1 MLHDVGKIAV
11 PDHILRKPGPLE
23 RAEFEA
29 IMQHSHTGAELVS
42 RIEGLDRIVPWI
54 RHAHESLDGSGYPD
68 GLSGEAIPLASRIL
82 LVADAFDA
90 ITSTRPYRQA
100 RSVADAREELMRHA
114 GRQFDPACVRA
125 LLDHLD
131 GLEHG
136 QGSGA
141 GTGADLRTADA
152 AMAPPGSRPSPA

>member
-11 PDHILRKPGPLE
+11 PDHVVRKPGPLGRIE
-23 RAEFEA
+23 LEA
-29 IMQHSHTGAELVS
+29 MMRHSHTGAELVS

-54 RHAHESLDGSGYPD
+54 RHAHESFDGSGYPD

-90 ITSTRPYRQA
+90 ISSTRPYRQA
-100 RSVADAREELMRHA
+100 RSVADAREELIRHA

-125 LLDHLD
+125 LLEHLD
-131 GLEHG
+131 GRERG
-136 QGSGA
+136 EGGGA
-141 GTGADLRTADA
+141 GTGAELRTADA
-152 AMAPPGSRPSPA
+152 ATARPRLAP

>member
-1 MLHDVGKIAV
+1 LAHRGARPYRALDS
-11 PDHILRKPGPLE
+11 PRTRELRRFRL
-23 RAEFEA
+23 
-29 IMQHSHTGAELVS
+29 
-42 RIEGLDRIVPWI
+42 
-54 RHAHESLDGSGYPD
+54 PD
-68 GLSGEAIPLASRIL
+68 GLRGEAIPLASRIL

-136 QGSGA
+136 EGGGA

-152 AMAPPGSRPSPA
+152 ATAPPRLAP